1 MFKFV
6 KIAVVAGVLATL
18 TACTGHIENK
28 KNNCSYDYLLH
39 PAISIS
45 KIIGGCGPAADQ
57 YRNDCADTKKPGFSP
72 VFLQV

>member
-1 MFKFV
+1 MDLLPFFVLVFNKDFEMLKFV

-39 PAISIS
+39 PAISLS
-45 KIIGGCGPAADQ
+45 KMIGGCGPAADQ
-57 YRNDCADTKKPGFSP
+57 
-72 VFLQV
+72 

>member
-28 KNNCSYDYLLH
+28 KNKLQLRLF
-39 PAISIS
+39 
-45 KIIGGCGPAADQ
+45 AAPCNF
-57 YRNDCADTKKPGFSP
+57 YF
-72 VFLQV
+72 